1 MQLIVIIET
10 TKKGGVLATLH
21 DEHGREL
28 VRAVSPNL
36 LTWHNTAIDLF
47 NGASRLCSSDLSF
60 IVGGRGVFRVS
71 AAKYFETTL
80 NSLSG
85 TNQCHK

>member
-1 MQLIVIIET
+1 MQLIVTIQT

-36 LTWHNTAIDLF
+36 LTWHNAGINLF
-47 NGASRLCSSDLSF
+47 NAAKKLNEEFSF
-60 IVGGRGVFRVS
+60 TVS
-71 AAKYFETTL
+71 ANGNFANSATKYFSTLLESLVLFTT
-80 NSLSG
+80 
-85 TNQCHK
+85 K